1 MYDKCKLCGA
11 DLTRPHQVLVPK
23 LLLRPEDIT
32 AEEADIMMQALQ
44 DETPEEIQL
53 CDRCVERR
61 SWQKQMMRETLQQ
74 AIPRYLRCL
83 NWATFPKDIL
93 LNLDD

>member
-23 LLLRPEDIT
+23 LLLTPEDIT
-32 AEEADIMMQALQ
+32 EEEADIMMQALQ

-61 SWQKQMMRETLQQ
+61 SWQKELLKQTLEQ
-74 AIPRYLRCL
+74 AVPRYLVCL
-83 NWATFPKDIL
+83 NWTHFPKAL
-93 LNLDD
+93 LFNLDD